1 MGVDEPRAVVAALV
15 ILLVMTGVAGVLNP
29 SRQDFAWFI
38 RLRRPRWLVFEGWIP
53 VIWLLIYACF
63 AASAWLTWQASWSAP
78 WMVAY
83 LVQLVLV
90 QSYTLAIC
98 RSRSLGAGT
107 AIGFAGWVWGIALT
121 QPVAPE
127 ELAAFTAYWQA
138 EGKVFH
144 HIQWQQKLA
153 RSVQINRASSGAQSK
168 RDVNAFSEPD
178 KQIPHG
184 FRGAK

>member
-1 MGVDEPRAVVAALV
+1 VWVDEPRAVLAALV
-15 ILLVMTGVAGVLNP
+15 ILLVITGVAGVLNP

-121 QPVAPE
+121 LGVSTLSS
-127 ELAAFTAYWQA
+127 LAAGLLVPYLLWSPVGTLVTWQMR
-138 EGKVFH
+138 
-144 HIQWQQKLA
+144 QL
-153 RSVQINRASSGAQSK
+153 NRG
-168 RDVNAFSEPD
+168 RRP
-178 KQIPHG
+178 
-184 FRGAK
+184 